1 MLDSQVNDEGQ
12 LRGGMT
18 AYAMARIA
26 DSPCID
32 AIEISYTKVWA
43 MIDIPTERRTHGKN
57 PTDEKIMLN
66 LPRDHIR
73 DITYADCRPLNAKC
87 RVSSADIAYEP
98 IGKKL

>member
-1 MLDSQVNDEGQ
+1 LLDSQVNDEGQ

-43 MIDIPTERRTHGKN
+43 MIDIPTQKRIHKKN
-57 PTDEKIMLN
+57 PADEEIMSN
-66 LPRDHIR
+66 LLRDHVR
-73 DITYADCRPLNAKC
+73 DIAYTDRWVSTTKCRPLTAN
-87 RVSSADIAYEP
+87 Y
-98 IGKKL
+98 